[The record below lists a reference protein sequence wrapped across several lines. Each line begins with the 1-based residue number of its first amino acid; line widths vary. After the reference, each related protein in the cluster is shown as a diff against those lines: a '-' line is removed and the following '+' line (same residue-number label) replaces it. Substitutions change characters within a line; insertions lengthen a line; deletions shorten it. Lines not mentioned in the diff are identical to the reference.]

1 MSHETDGRIFLFVL
15 CLIALVIVWEHNI
28 KLVSSSVFALALGM
42 LVSFIWNSTTSAA
55 FDFAPE
61 LFLYLL
67 LPPILLNSAFKFKI
81 ASLRQ
86 NWLSSVTFA
95 TVGTFLSMLWI
106 AWGLVVWSDVT
117 PGVALI
123 FASILAPTDTVA
135 TLALTRSV
143 ETDDKYIFEV
153 LENESLMND
162 ALSVVLVRLFT
173 AMDDANRN
181 LDKWVPF
188 EIISL
193 SLLCT
198 LLAIMFGTGVAWLV
212 NRFKMKDLTSHYLM
226 ALFVYT
232 TCECLQVSGILG
244 LFAYGAM
251 VKPPP
256 DFVKSVAS
264 FSTII
269 EAYVYLMLG
278 LAFHTY
284 NFESFGTSLMIFL
297 ACLVGRV
304 LVVFLLGG
312 CLKGLGRHKWTVKSL
327 LFFSMCGVRGAISYA
342 LCLSLDSVFAK
353 STTFVVIV
361 CSVFVFGTLQKCLFN
376 MLL

>member
-1 MSHETDGRIFLFVL
+1 MSHEADGRIFLFVL
-15 CLIALVIVWEHNI
+15 CLIALVVVWEHNI

-42 LVSFIWNSTTSAA
+42 MVSFIWNSTTSSA

-106 AWGLVVWSDVT
+106 AWGLLVWSDVT

-143 ETDDKYIFEV
+143 DTDDKYIFQV

-173 AMDDANRN
+173 AMDDADRN
-181 LDKWVPF
+181 MDKWVPL
-188 EIISL
+188 EIILL

-198 LLAIMFGTGVAWLV
+198 CFAILFGVGVAWLV
-212 NRFKMKDLTSHYLM
+212 NRCKMKDLTSHYLL

-232 TCECLQVSGILG
+232 TCECVQVSGILG

-251 VKPPP
+251 VKPPAE
-256 DFVKSVAS
+256 FVKSVAS
-264 FSTII
+264 LSTII

-278 LAFHTY
+278 LALHTY
-284 NFESFGTSLMIFL
+284 NFESFGTSVLIFI

-312 CLKGLGRHKWTVKSL
+312 CLRGMGRYKWTVKSL

-353 STTFVVIV
+353 STTFVVIA
-361 CSVFVFGTLQKCLFN
+361 CSVLVFGTLQKCLFT

>member
-1 MSHETDGRIFLFVL
+1 MSHEADGRIFLFVL
-15 CLIALVIVWEHNI
+15 CLIALVIVWEHKI

-42 LVSFIWNSTTSAA
+42 IVSFIWNSTTSSA

-67 LPPILLNSAFKFKI
+67 LPPILLNSAFKFKVE
-81 ASLRQ
+81 SLRH

-95 TVGTFLSMLWI
+95 VVGTFLSMLWI
-106 AWGLVVWSDVT
+106 AWGLLVWSDVT

-162 ALSVVLVRLFT
+162 ALSVVLVRLFI
-173 AMDDANRN
+173 AMDNANRN

-188 EIISL
+188 EIVSL
-193 SLLCT
+193 SLLTT
-198 LLAIMFGTGVAWLV
+198 LFAVVFGVGVAWLV
-212 NRFKMKDLTSHYLM
+212 NRFEMKLLTSHYLL

-251 VKPPP
+251 VRPSS
-256 DFVKSVAS
+256 DFVNSVAS
-264 FSTII
+264 LSTII

-284 NFESFGTSLMIFL
+284 NFDSFGTSLLIFI

-304 LVVFLLGG
+304 LAVFLLGG
-312 CLKGLGRHKWTVKSL
+312 CLKGLGRHKWTVKTL

-342 LCLSLDSVFAK
+342 LCLSMDSMFAK
-353 STTFVVIV
+353 STTFVVIA
-361 CSVFVFGTLQKCLFN
+361 CSVFVFGTLQKCMFT

>member
-1 MSHETDGRIFLFVL
+1 MSHEADGRIFLFVL

-42 LVSFIWNSTTSAA
+42 IVSFIWNSTTSSA

-81 ASLRQ
+81 TSLRH

-95 TVGTFLSMLWI
+95 TIGTFLSMLWI
-106 AWGLVVWSDVT
+106 AWGLLVWSDVT

-143 ETDDKYIFEV
+143 ETDDKYVFEV

-181 LDKWVPF
+181 MDKWVPF

-198 LLAIMFGTGVAWLV
+198 LLAIMFGVGVAWMV
-212 NRFKMKDLTSHYLM
+212 NRFKMKDLTSHYLL

-232 TCECLQVSGILG
+232 SCECLQVSGILG

-256 DFVKSVAS
+256 EFVKSVKS
-264 FSTII
+264 ISSII

-278 LAFHTY
+278 LALHTY
-284 NFESFGTSLMIFL
+284 NFKDFGTSLLVFVS
-297 ACLVGRV
+297 CVVGRV
-304 LVVFLLGG
+304 LVVFVLGG
-312 CLKGLGRHKWTVKSL
+312 CLHKLGRPKWTVKSL

-342 LCLSLDSVFAK
+342 LCMSLKNEFAK

-361 CSVFVFGTLQKCLFN
+361 CSVFVFGTLQKCMYT